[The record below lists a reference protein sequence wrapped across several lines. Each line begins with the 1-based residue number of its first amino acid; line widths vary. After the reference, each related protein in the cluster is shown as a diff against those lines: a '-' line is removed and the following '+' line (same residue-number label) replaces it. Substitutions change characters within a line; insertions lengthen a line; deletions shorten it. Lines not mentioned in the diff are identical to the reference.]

1 MEGLALG
8 RRRSSRL
15 HSVGIRTGPDREDV
29 VYRGKTTRQSY
40 TRKGPAVNKNSAL
53 TAQNEALKFVGLD
66 VHKETIAVAVADSG
80 RAAPRSLGV
89 IHNDLDELRKI
100 LRKVGSPNHLRVCY
114 EAGPCGYVVYRF
126 LRRLKIDCSVIVP
139 SLIPRR
145 PGDRVKTDRRDALA
159 LARLLRSGELTAT
172 WVPDQQHEALRDLV
186 RAREDAIQDHLRA
199 RHRLT
204 KFLLRLGV
212 AAPAGARA
220 WSLKYRRWLDGL
232 SWRKRAQE
240 LVFSE
245 YRHNLEEISQRI
257 VRLENELVMLARSSP
272 HSRTIAAL
280 QAMRGIKLLTAVTV
294 ISEIGDIN
302 RFQTP
307 RQLMAYAGLV
317 PSEHSSGRRVHRG
330 ALTKTGNAHLRRV
343 VVETAW
349 HYRHRPL
356 DSPALR
362 LRQRNVDPR
371 ACHIAWSAQQRLH
384 KRYCHLTARG
394 KPRPQAVVAV
404 ARELLGFVW
413 AVSQVAKAA
422 EAQKAA
428 A

>member
-1 MEGLALG
+1 MEGLAPK
-8 RRRSSRL
+8 RRRSSR
-15 HSVGIRTGPDREDV
+15 SDSAGIGTGPYREDV

-53 TAQNEALKFVGLD
+53 TAHNEALKFVGLD
-66 VHKETIAVAVADSG
+66 VHKETIAIAVADSG

-89 IHNDLDELRKI
+89 IRNDLDELRKI
-100 LRKVGSPNHLRVCY
+100 LRKVGSPSQLQVCY

-126 LRRLKIDCSVIVP
+126 LRRLKIECSVVVP

-212 AAPAGARA
+212 SAPAGVRA
-220 WSLKYRRWLDGL
+220 WSLKYRSWLDSL
-232 SWRKRAQE
+232 QWRERAQE

-257 VRLENELVMLARSSP
+257 VRLEDELAMLARRSP
-272 HSRTIAAL
+272 HARTIAAL

-294 ISEIGDIN
+294 VSEIGDIT

-317 PSEHSSGRRVHRG
+317 PSEHSSGGRVHRG

-362 LRQRNVDPR
+362 LRQRKVDPR
-371 ACHIAWSAQQRLH
+371 ACRIAWSAQQRLH

-413 AVSQVAKAA
+413 AVSQVTQASETHKSAA
-422 EAQKAA
+422 
-428 A
+428 

>member
-1 MEGLALG
+1 
-8 RRRSSRL
+8 
-15 HSVGIRTGPDREDV
+15 
-29 VYRGKTTRQSY
+29 
-40 TRKGPAVNKNSAL
+40 VNNNSAS
-53 TAQNEALKFVGLD
+53 TVKNEALKFIGLD
-66 VHKETIAVAVADSG
+66 VHKETIAVAIADGG

-89 IHNDLDELRKI
+89 IRNDLDELRKI
-100 LRKVGSPNHLRVCY
+100 LRKVGAPSRLRVCY

-126 LRRLKIDCSVIVP
+126 LRRLKIDCSVVVP

-186 RAREDAIQDHLRA
+186 RAREDAVEDHLRA

-204 KFLLRLGV
+204 KFLLRLGMT
-212 AAPAGARA
+212 APSGVRA
-220 WSLKYRRWLDGL
+220 WSLKYQRWLDSL
-232 SWRKRAQE
+232 HWREPAQG

-257 VRLENELVMLARSSP
+257 ARLENELATLARSSP
-272 HSRTIAAL
+272 HARTIAAL
-280 QAMRGIKLLTAVTV
+280 QAMRGIKLITAVTV
-294 ISEIGDIN
+294 VSEIGDVS
-302 RFQTP
+302 RFQAP

-317 PSEHSSGRRVHRG
+317 PSEHSSGARVRRG

-343 VVETAW
+343 LVEAAW

-356 DSPALR
+356 NTPAIR
-362 LRQRNVDPR
+362 ERQRGIDPR
-371 ACHIAWSAQQRLH
+371 VCTIAWSAQQRLH

-394 KPRPQAVVAV
+394 KPRAQAVVAV
-404 ARELLGFVW
+404 GRELLGFVW
-413 AVSQVAKAA
+413 AVSQVSKVSESHRSAA
-422 EAQKAA
+422 
-428 A
+428 